1 MVSFRWI
8 TAPLPEDIPVRQVY
22 GFCFDD
28 TGRVLLRE
36 DAGRYGLPGGKPE
49 ADEDVPTVLAREC
62 REESQITI
70 GEPIYLGY
78 QEVTE
83 HGRPPYAQLR
93 LAARITGFLP
103 REPDPDTGRTYGRLI
118 APLNKAPALLDW
130 GIDGLLQAAAAVRA
144 AYRLGLDPTAVRE
157 DTWRN

>member
-8 TAPLPEDIPVRQVY
+8 TAPLPDDIPVRQVY

-28 TGRVLLRE
+28 TGRVLLRD

-49 ADEDVPTVLAREC
+49 HGEDAPAVLAREC

-70 GEPIYLGY
+70 GKPVYLGY

-83 HGRPPYAQLR
+83 DGLPPYAQLR
-93 LAARITGFLP
+93 LAVRIIDFLP
-103 REPDPDTGRTYGRLI
+103 REPDPDTGRAYGRLI
-118 APLNKAPALLDW
+118 FSELL
-130 GIDGLLQAAAAVRA
+130 
-144 AYRLGLDPTAVRE
+144 RLKPWRRSEHHDPTLRSTDRPEVPCPCR
-157 DTWRN
+157 